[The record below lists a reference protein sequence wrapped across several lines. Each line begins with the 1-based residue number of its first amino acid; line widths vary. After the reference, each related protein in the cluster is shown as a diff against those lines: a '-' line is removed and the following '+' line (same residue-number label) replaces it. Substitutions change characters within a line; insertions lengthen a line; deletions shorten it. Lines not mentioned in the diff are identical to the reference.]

1 MICASAQNV
10 AAPFAQDQLYWI
22 SLGACRADRFNP
34 ASFYFASPDGSTLLP
49 AQNDLPRFI
58 TALTD
63 VIACFP
69 SAPFSIG
76 LQDLLAELTAD
87 STPPAPVYPE
97 PGDTGV
103 SGTVLLVRP
112 FNYFKY
118 NPVTNKRD
126 IPVESWIGL
135 VQADIEANGYSTPP
149 AYGECQPFIFQFSSA
164 TAVQCGQAVTF
175 DLVQGQFS
183 AYATNVNPA

>member
-10 AAPFAQDQLYWI
+10 AAPFAQNQLYWL

-34 ASFYFASPDGSTLLP
+34 ASFFFASPDGSTLQP
-49 AQNDLPRFI
+49 ALLDTPRFI

-63 VIACFP
+63 VISYFP

-76 LQDLLAELTAD
+76 LQELLAELTAD
-87 STPPAPVYPE
+87 LTPPAPVYPQ

-103 SGTVLLVRP
+103 IGKVLLVRA

-118 NPVTNKRD
+118 NPATMKQD
-126 IPVESWIGL
+126 IPIQSWIGL
-135 VQADIEANGYSTPP
+135 VLAEIEANEYSTPP
-149 AYGECQPFIFQFSSA
+149 AYGECPPFIFQFSSTMA
-164 TAVQCGQAVTF
+164 LVCGQRVVF
-175 DLVQGQFS
+175 DIAQDRFVPYAKNVQ
-183 AYATNVNPA
+183 PA